1 MTRKTKRKAKG
12 IPADS
17 DPDGLTTRQRA
28 FVNAYLGGPSGVR
41 GNATQAAE
49 MAGYKAT
56 TADQQGSRLLKNVKV
71 ATVIARAVDQATQD
85 AELTLRDMV
94 HHWST
99 IAFSMVCLADYFEP
113 TMSGTP
119 SLLPQSKWSNEM
131 KLMAKRVTQTKQG
144 LTVELRDRDHAMDML
159 SKYTGGFNDRVTLSG
174 DKDHPLQ
181 VQQTIERDPE
191 LDQYTREELKAA
203 RQRLAEKR
211 RQQIEGGSN

>member
-1 MTRKTKRKAKG
+1 MSRKSKKQTPKRV
-12 IPADS
+12 
-17 DPDGLTTRQRA
+17 DPDGLTARQRA
-28 FVNAYLGGPSGVR
+28 FVNAYLAGPDGVR
-41 GNATQAAE
+41 GNAKQAAIA
-49 MAGYKAT
+49 AGYSVNGA
-56 TADQQGSRLLKNVKV
+56 QVRGSELLTNLKV
-71 ATVIARAVDQATQD
+71 AAVLARATREATQD